1 MSDISKTNN
10 NSNLF
15 SRSNHMIILGGCVTI
30 VIGLVLMAGNGST
43 TSSFEPEIFSTRRIV
58 VAPMICLTGYLSV
71 IVGILWHR

>member
-1 MSDISKTNN
+1 MSDISKTDN

-15 SRSNHMIILGGCVTI
+15 SQSNHIIILGACVTI

>member
-1 MSDISKTNN
+1 MSDISKTSN

-15 SRSNHMIILGGCVTI
+15 SRSNHMIILGACVTI